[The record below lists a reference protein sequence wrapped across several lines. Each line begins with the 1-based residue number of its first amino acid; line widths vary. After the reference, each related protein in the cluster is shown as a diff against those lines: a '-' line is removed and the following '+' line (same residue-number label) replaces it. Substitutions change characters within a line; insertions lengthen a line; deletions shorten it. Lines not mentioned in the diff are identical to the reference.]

1 MRYMSELQYDI
12 EMKRIKRENSSRRR
26 IQKLQEE
33 KNKLKKKHKLPPT
46 SKLVLLVVFVLSI
59 QIIAFV
65 EFVMLKYGDFS
76 AAYALIGIPV
86 TIVPTI
92 LGYFYKSKAE
102 NTQGGIIYEK
112 AMMSAE
118 DEDDES
124 VG

>member
-1 MRYMSELQYDI
+1 MRYMSELEYDI

-46 SKLVLLVVFVLSI
+46 SKLVLLVVFALSI

-92 LGYFYKSKAE
+92 LGYYHKSKAE
-102 NTQGGIIYEK
+102 NTEGGIIYER
-112 AMMSAE
+112 AMMQAE
-118 DEDDES
+118 DDDES

>member
-12 EMKRIKRENSSRRR
+12 ELKRIQKENLSKRR
-26 IQKLQEE
+26 IQKLEE
-33 KNKLKKKHKLPPT
+33 ERKKLKKKHKLPPT
-46 SKLVLLVVFVLSI
+46 SKIVLLVVFALSI

>member
-46 SKLVLLVVFVLSI
+46 SKLVLLVVFALSI

-92 LGYFYKSKAE
+92 LGYYHKSKAE

-112 AMMSAE
+112 AMMENDE
-118 DEDDES
+118 DDDES

>member
-12 EMKRIKRENSSRRR
+12 EMKRIKRENSSRCR

-46 SKLVLLVVFVLSI
+46 SKLVLLVVFALSI

-92 LGYFYKSKAE
+92 LGYYHKSKAE
-102 NTQGGIIYEK
+102 NTEGGIIYEK
-112 AMMSAE
+112 AMMQAE
-118 DEDDES
+118 DDDES

>member
-92 LGYFYKSKAE
+92 LGYYHKSKAE
-102 NTQGGIIYEK
+102 NTEGGIIYEK
-112 AMMSAE
+112 AMMQAE
-118 DEDDES
+118 DDDES

>member
-12 EMKRIKRENSSRRR
+12 ELKRIQKENLSKRR
-26 IQKLQEE
+26 IQKLEE
-33 KNKLKKKHKLPPT
+33 ERKKLNKKHKLPPT
-46 SKLVLLVVFVLSI
+46 SKIILLVVFVLSI

>member
-46 SKLVLLVVFVLSI
+46 SKLVLLVVFALSI

-92 LGYFYKSKAE
+92 LGYYHKSKAE
-102 NTQGGIIYEK
+102 NTEGGIIYEK

>member
-1 MRYMSELQYDI
+1 MSELEYDI

-46 SKLVLLVVFVLSI
+46 SKLVLLVVFALSI

-92 LGYFYKSKAE
+92 LGYYHKSKAE
-102 NTQGGIIYEK
+102 NTEGGIIYEK

>member
-1 MRYMSELQYDI
+1 MRYMSELEYDI

-46 SKLVLLVVFVLSI
+46 SKLVLLVVFALSI

-92 LGYFYKSKAE
+92 LGYYHKSKAE
-102 NTQGGIIYEK
+102 NTEGGIIYEK
-112 AMMSAE
+112 AMMQAE
-118 DEDDES
+118 DDDES

>member
-1 MRYMSELQYDI
+1 MSELEYDI

-46 SKLVLLVVFVLSI
+46 SKLVLLVVFALSI

-92 LGYFYKSKAE
+92 LGYYHKSKAE

-112 AMMSAE
+112 AMMENDE
-118 DEDDES
+118 DDDES

>member
-1 MRYMSELQYDI
+1 MRYMSELEYDI

-46 SKLVLLVVFVLSI
+46 SKLVLLVVFALSI

-92 LGYFYKSKAE
+92 LGYYHKSKAE

-112 AMMSAE
+112 AMMENDE
-118 DEDDES
+118 DDDES

>member
-46 SKLVLLVVFVLSI
+46 SKLVLLVVFALSI

-92 LGYFYKSKAE
+92 LGYYHKSKAE